1 MQVRDHFDNFNQIIL
16 DLQGVELK
24 IDDEGQAIILCS
36 LQKLDKKNLLM

>member
-24 IDDEGQAIILCS
+24 PDEDQAI
-36 LQKLDKKNLLM
+36 NYFVMLLAKMVEI